1 VKFKELIMAG
11 TKTTATRKKNVVAI
25 KDPDI
30 TSQIETLRAD
40 IATLAGTIKSQAK
53 STANEKVASAKKVA
67 SQTTDTAKVKYDEL
81 ATTAE
86 TQIREKPITSVAI
99 AVGVGL
105 LLGALTRR

>member
-1 VKFKELIMAG
+1 MA
-11 TKTTATRKKNVVAI
+11 TAKSTAASRKKVVAM

-30 TSQIETLRAD
+30 SSQIEILRAD

-53 STANEKVASAKKVA
+53 ATANEKVATAKKVA
-67 SQTTDTAKVKYDEL
+67 AETTDTAKVKYDEL
-81 ATTAE
+81 TSSAE
-86 TQIREKPITSVAI
+86 TQIRENPLTSVAI